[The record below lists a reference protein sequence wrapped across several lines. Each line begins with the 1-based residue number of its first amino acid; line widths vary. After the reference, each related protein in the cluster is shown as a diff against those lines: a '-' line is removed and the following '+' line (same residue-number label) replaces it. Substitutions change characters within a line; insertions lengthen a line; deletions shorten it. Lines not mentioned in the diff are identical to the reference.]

1 MLLKHIDIDRGPFA
15 SLGVAEGT
23 THNALNRRSLFAPF
37 SGWNFIMRT
46 LLKVA
51 EEQWTD
57 DAPLKEQLLHLQV
70 ELEEGS
76 ITEEQ
81 YLEAEAAIL
90 REIREVQRR
99 KIELAGGDP
108 DQFEGGISGSA
119 VQEGSGASITW
130 DPTKATKNNLAS
142 SAVCGEVLSRTAPV

>member
-1 MLLKHIDIDRGPFA
+1 MFLIDDLL
-15 SLGVAEGT
+15 L
-23 THNALNRRSLFAPF
+23 APF
-37 SGWNFIMRT
+37 KGWNFIMRT

-57 DAPLKEQLLHLQV
+57 DTPLKEQLLALQV
-70 ELEEGS
+70 QLEEGEL
-76 ITEEQ
+76 TEEQ

-90 REIREVQRR
+90 KGIREIQRR

-108 DQFEGGISGSA
+108 DEMEGGLSGK

-130 DPTKATKNNLAS
+130 DAD
-142 SAVCGEVLSRTAPV
+142 EDY

>member
-1 MLLKHIDIDRGPFA
+1 MLLIDD
-15 SLGVAEGT
+15 L
-23 THNALNRRSLFAPF
+23 LFAPF

-76 ITEEQ
+76 ITEDQ
-81 YLEAEAAIL
+81 YIEAEAAIL
-90 REIREVQRR
+90 KEIREVQRR

-108 DQFEGGISGSA
+108 DQFESGISSSS
-119 VQEGSGASITW
+119 VQEGSSASITW
-130 DPTKATKNNLAS
+130 DPNENA
-142 SAVCGEVLSRTAPV
+142 EE

>member
-1 MLLKHIDIDRGPFA
+1 MLLIDD
-15 SLGVAEGT
+15 L
-23 THNALNRRSLFAPF
+23 LFAPF

-57 DAPLKEQLLHLQV
+57 DAPLKEKLLHLQV

-81 YLEAEAAIL
+81 YLEAEALSCVKSARSNAARLSLPAAIL
-90 REIREVQRR
+90 TSLQAASPAPPSR
-99 KIELAGGDP
+99 KVLAPPSPG
-108 DQFEGGISGSA
+108 
-119 VQEGSGASITW
+119 TL
-130 DPTKATKNNLAS
+130 TRATKNKLVQSRCPGKTSASLTDNPSLGLA
-142 SAVCGEVLSRTAPV
+142 